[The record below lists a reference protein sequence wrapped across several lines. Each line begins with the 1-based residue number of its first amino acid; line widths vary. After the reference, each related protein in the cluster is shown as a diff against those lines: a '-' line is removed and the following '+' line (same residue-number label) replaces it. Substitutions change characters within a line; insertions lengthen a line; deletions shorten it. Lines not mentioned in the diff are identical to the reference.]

1 MLEIRYKTLF
11 KKDFKR
17 LEKQGFDENLLSE
30 TLSYIAF
37 EKELPP
43 RYKNHPLQG
52 NYKGCYDCHI
62 KPDCVLIYSVEENT
76 LILHR
81 IGSHKVIFKNF

>member
-1 MLEIRYKTLF
+1 MLEIRYKALF

-17 LEKQGFDENLLSE
+17 FLKQGFDENLLSE
-30 TLSYIAF
+30 TLNYLVF
-37 EKELPP
+37 DKELPS
-43 RYKNHPLQG
+43 RYKNHPLKG

-62 KPDCVLIYSVEENT
+62 KPDCVLIYSIEENT

-81 IGSHKVIFKNF
+81 IGSHSDLFR